1 MFAILGL
8 FFFIIITILVGVK
21 WYLTVLLTYTSLM
34 IDDTEYLFV
43 CLITICVFSLKKYI
57 FKVFK
62 YYFMF

>member
-8 FFFIIITILVGVK
+8 FFFIITILVGVK

-34 IDDTEYLFV
+34 IYATEYLFV
-43 CLITICVFSLKKYI
+43 CLIAICVFSLKKYI
-57 FKVFK
+57 FNILK